1 VIDTQTETP
10 PLGIIDSLSAGF
22 SAVAQMPTLLLIS
35 LLLDLF
41 LWLGPRLSIT
51 PVVPELA
58 TRLRAITGEINANS
72 AELFDQNMVE
82 ILGSYN
88 MFSALSTW
96 PLGTPSLLAGND
108 PGTSPL
114 GTPPSIHVQGLD
126 ELLAWLLSLTLAGLL
141 LGSLYLGLIA
151 RWASGS
157 HIALRAWLRLAW
169 LYWARIVALV
179 FVVLVGAFF
188 LSVPFFLTMEIVAM
202 ILAPLASLMF
212 LVGAGMG
219 MWGLFHL
226 FFAAHGILLDG
237 LSVPQAIGNSVALV
251 RRYRFSAVGLLLV
264 AVVISLGLST
274 IWNLPPSASW
284 MRLVAIAGNAFTNTG
299 LAAATFIYYR
309 ERTPGRESARQQQT
323 PRRAIS
329 ESENTDMHR

>member
-1 VIDTQTETP
+1 VIDTQTETN

-22 SAVAQMPTLLLIS
+22 SAVAQAPTLLLVS

-51 PVVPELA
+51 PIVPELA
-58 TRLRAITGEINANS
+58 TRLRAITREIDDNS
-72 AELFDQNMVE
+72 AELFDQNMAE

-96 PLGTPSLLAGND
+96 PLGTPSLLAGNN
-108 PGTSPL
+108 PEISPL
-114 GTPPSIHVQGLD
+114 GTPLTIHVQELD

-151 RWASGS
+151 RWVSES
-157 HIALRAWLRLAW
+157 RVDLKTWTRLAW
-169 LYWARIVALV
+169 LYWARIVTLV
-179 FVVLVGAFF
+179 FVVLMGAFF
-188 LSVPFFLTMEIVAM
+188 LSVPFFLIVEIVAM
-202 ILAPLASLMF
+202 ILAPLASLML
-212 LVGAGMG
+212 LVGVGMG

-237 LSVPQAIGNSVALV
+237 LSVSQAVGNSVALV
-251 RRYRFSAVGLLLV
+251 HRYRFSSVGLLLV

-274 IWNLPPSASW
+274 IWNIPPSESW
-284 MRLVAIAGNAFTNTG
+284 MRLVAITGNAFINTG
-299 LAAATFIYYR
+299 LATATFIYYR
-309 ERTPGRESARQQQT
+309 ERASSFKKTD
-323 PRRAIS
+323 
-329 ESENTDMHR
+329 NT